1 MEYKGERICR
11 VCGYVSFDCF
21 RNEFGFPL
29 YIICDVCGNESGYSD
44 HTAEDIQY
52 LEFYWINSGKNI
64 KYENNLSWNI
74 NINTDLIIENKK
86 YKVLYEY
93 IFQLILPESYAESFT
108 VMQEVLIEG
117 MIDFDSAVSAL
128 IHALEEGK
136 RPSDYEHLAQ
146 NILHEIDHMKL
157 QITPDQRAI
166 LERHASPSPPPNF
179 SP

>member
-11 VCGYVSFDCF
+11 VCGYVSFDYF
-21 RNEFGFPL
+21 RNELGFPL

-44 HTAEDIQY
+44 HTAEDVKY
-52 LEFYWINSGKNI
+52 LECHWKKSGKNI
-64 KYENNLSWNI
+64 KYKNDLFWGI
-74 NINTDLIIENKK
+74 NTNTDLIIENKT
-86 YKVLYEY
+86 YKNLYEN
-93 IFQLILPESYAESFT
+93 ILQLILPESYVESFT

-117 MIDFDSAVSAL
+117 KIDFDAAVSAL

-136 RPSDYEHLAQ
+136 RPADYEHLAK
-146 NILHEIDHMKL
+146 NILHEIDHKKL

>member
-74 NINTDLIIENKK
+74 NINTDLIIE
-86 YKVLYEY
+86 
-93 IFQLILPESYAESFT
+93 I
-108 VMQEVLIEG
+108 
-117 MIDFDSAVSAL
+117 
-128 IHALEEGK
+128 
-136 RPSDYEHLAQ
+136 
-146 NILHEIDHMKL
+146 
-157 QITPDQRAI
+157 
-166 LERHASPSPPPNF
+166 
-179 SP
+179 